1 MLMQNQN
8 LYFNILTF
16 DFPEKEQTFYFSKE
30 ETEYC
35 SRIHRS
41 LFPREIESIFPGVTT
56 DDTQFIY
63 STFDYPKE
71 GFTPLNIDFEKE
83 NQDLLRKYYNRQIRH
98 YFKKIKNQLVKKGFI
113 GENQVWVYSND
124 LSDDKF
130 DIYYKFSLKIQFQ
143 NVSPYPEIVLS
154 YDGKSK
160 VFRESA
166 LSIAKKISHS
176 LFKWV
181 IKDNQLLKFKELV
194 ELDEPDYR

>member
-1 MLMQNQN
+1 MLMQSQN

-83 NQDLLRKYYNRQIRH
+83 NKDLLRKYYNRQIRH
-98 YFKKIKNQLVKKGFI
+98 YFKKVKSQLVRTGFI
-113 GENQVWVYSND
+113 GENQVRIYSNE

-130 DIYYKFSLKIQFQ
+130 DVYFKFSLKIQFQ
-143 NVSPYPEIVLS
+143 NVSPYPEIVFLMMANQK
-154 YDGKSK
+154 YSK
-160 VFRESA
+160 KA
-166 LSIAKKISHS
+166 LLA
-176 LFKWV
+176 
-181 IKDNQLLKFKELV
+181 LKRRFLI
-194 ELDEPDYR
+194 LYSNG